1 MVFSLSSRRE
11 RERKTFFSDHNQA
24 GDHLLM
30 DQLITQ
36 TRKIAE
42 ASGVDV
48 VWIDESRQRGDA
60 FAERFT
66 NAFSDV
72 MAMGYGK
79 VISIGNDCPELTV
92 STLQRAVSTLQSH
105 PVVLGPATDGGV
117 YLIGVHKSVF
127 NASEFK
133 KLPWLQDSLFDAICQ
148 ELVGLDIPFRCLQ
161 TLSDLDD
168 TEDLIRLVGR
178 KPLSRISRIIR
189 KLLARTRRVV
199 VDFTTSFYILH
210 PSYHFSLRAPPPS
223 PLIFSSARSGR

>member
-11 RERKTFFSDHNQA
+11 RERKTFFSDHNQV
-24 GDHLLM
+24 GDQLLM

-48 VWIDESRQRGDA
+48 VWIDESRQRGDT

-92 STLQRAVSTLQSH
+92 STLQRAVSMLQSH

-189 KLLARTRRVV
+189 ALLIRTRRVV
-199 VDFTTSFYILH
+199 FDFAPNFYAFY
-210 PSYHFSLRAPPPS
+210 PSYHFSLRAPPASPS
-223 PLIFSSARSGR
+223 KFSNALSGK